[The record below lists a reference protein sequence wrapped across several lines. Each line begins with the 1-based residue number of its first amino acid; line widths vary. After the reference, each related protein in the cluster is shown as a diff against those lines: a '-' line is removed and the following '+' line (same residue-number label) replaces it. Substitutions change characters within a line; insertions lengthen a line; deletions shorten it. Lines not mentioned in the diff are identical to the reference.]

1 MNLAARMYNI
11 YIYQPEIYFGLDWSR
26 ATWNC
31 GEVAGGLGHS
41 GTRQSTEQETPATA
55 YQQRS
60 VRPASSLPHCVHV
73 T

>member
-11 YIYQPEIYFGLDWSR
+11 YIYQPEISFGLDWSR
-26 ATWNC
+26 ATRS
-31 GEVAGGLGHS
+31 GGKVAGGLGHS
-41 GTRQSTEQETPATA
+41 RTHQSTEQETSATA

-60 VRPASSLPHCVHV
+60 VRPVSSLPHCVHV